1 VSELDVASG
10 LVRRTDSI
18 VARAILRCAAP
29 MIAPST
35 RVHMTRHI
43 ILFKALVLLAL
54 LFATR
59 PAVPYSV
66 QTHESLIDLAWKQS
80 IRPFL
85 LQRFPAL
92 TELQIQEAH
101 AYAYGGCNIQ
111 DFGYYPFANDF
122 FSDLTHYVRSGDFV
136 LSLLRNAQTP
146 DELAFAI
153 GALSHYIGDSIGHDD
168 AVNQSVAIEFPKLEK
183 EYGPLVNYAQ
193 NPHAHVQVEFAFD
206 INQLSKYHFAPSDYL
221 EHVGLKIPAR
231 VLRRAFFETYGLN
244 LPGLIGTR
252 DVALRTYRF
261 AVRSF
266 LPAIARAE
274 TILHKFP
281 PEIPS
286 EAGDQLTKALR
297 QAEAENGWE
306 QYRKNAGI
314 GSHALAG
321 LIFILPKV
329 GTLALLKIRGP
340 NPQTEDLYINSVN
353 RSIAALRLVL
363 ANFGSI
369 STYVPNRD
377 LDTGKKVKP
386 GGYKLTDNTYAKLLS
401 ELTKHPNRPIPRGLK
416 QDLTE
421 YYADPLAPITTKED
435 SKKWAKVQANLR
447 ILQSMPTV
455 GDPNAVATQF

>member
-1 VSELDVASG
+1 
-10 LVRRTDSI
+10 
-18 VARAILRCAAP
+18 

-80 IRPFL
+80 IRSFL

-183 EYGPLVNYAQ
+183 EYGPVVNYAQ

-231 VLRRAFFETYGLN
+231 VLRRAFFETYGLH
-244 LPGLIGTR
+244 LPGPIGTR

-306 QYRKNAGI
+306 QYRKNPGI

-369 STYVPNRD
+369 FYLCP
-377 LDTGKKVKP
+377 KP
-386 GGYKLTDNTYAKLLS
+386 G
-401 ELTKHPNRPIPRGLK
+401 PRHGEEGETRRL
-416 QDLTE
+416 
-421 YYADPLAPITTKED
+421 
-435 SKKWAKVQANLR
+435 QANRQYVRQALERAYETPEPTNSQGAETRSYRVLR
-447 ILQSMPTV
+447 RPPSAHHHQRRFKKMGEGTGQLENPAKHAHSRRSQRSR
-455 GDPNAVATQF
+455 NAVLTNA